1 MSAYATEL
9 YFHEIRPKRAA
20 SVIRIWGAADRAKRL
35 RTGLPLGSFVSDGE
49 IIDKEIFSLVR
60 QFAGHGLLEYRL
72 GRSGNGED
80 QVVIEP
86 QMPDYWPR
94 TPQLDNAD
102 TLVLSRF
109 AYMRRRGNA
118 MVLESPRAGALFKI
132 CRAEI
137 ATALAMLSA
146 PKQIKHLRR
155 QDAFPGVE
163 LLALL
168 VDCQIPVSYTHLTLP
183 TN

>member
-1 MSAYATEL
+1 MTLEAHPNGEIAACFNRHSVGLGKFSA
-9 YFHEIRPKRAA
+9 
-20 SVIRIWGAADRAKRL
+20 GAADRAKHL
-35 RTGLPLGSFVSDGE
+35 RAGLPLGSFVSDGE

-60 QFAGHGLLEYRL
+60 QLAGHGLLEYRL

-94 TPQLDNAD
+94 TPQLDSAD

-118 MVLESPRAGALFKI
+118 MVLESPRAGALFQPLVS
-132 CRAEI
+132 RHDVLELVVQQRREI
-137 ATALAMLSA
+137 GVRRSLKHVQVEIRKLAD
-146 PKQIKHLRR
+146 RGR
-155 QDAFPGVE
+155 
-163 LLALL
+163 
-168 VDCQIPVSYTHLTLP
+168 
-183 TN
+183 